1 MGIATD
7 VATAFE
13 TPITGF
19 IQNGVQS
26 VGNAVAGPLALAAA
40 LYIVIMGFMITMGYV
55 RSPVWDF
62 IVSAIKI
69 VFIVA
74 LVTNASEFSTYVTE
88 IFFEDIPNGIGGALI
103 AAGGSPMSA
112 DVIASGSPF
121 DGIIAQGFELGTRML
136 DGTGFSDVAEKLLAI
151 VTMIV
156 IAMVAILMFAI
167 VIYAKI
173 ALALVL
179 AVGPLFISFALFNV
193 TRSFTSSW
201 VSALMNFTIL
211 QVLVYAL
218 LGLLLNIVQDVLT
231 STSTGGDAFTEAGV
245 VLAVMVM
252 SLYVAKL
259 IPGIAASLAGAGFTV
274 GSQAFAAGANAA
286 SAGTRAVGRSVGR
299 RLGGQSFA
307 PGRGASTGS
316 SVRSSQATAAAA
328 QQLARSRSSSSVG
341 R

>member
-13 TPITGF
+13 APIIGF
-19 IQNGVQS
+19 IKNGVES

-88 IFFEDIPNGIGGALI
+88 IFFEDIPNGIGAALI
-103 AAGGSPMSA
+103 AAGGGPLSA
-112 DVIASGSPF
+112 DEIASGAPF
-121 DGIIAQGFELGTRML
+121 DAIIAQGFELGSRITEGASITNFAMKAL
-136 DGTGFSDVAEKLLAI
+136 GV
-151 VTMIV
+151 VTMFVVAI
-156 IAMVAILMFAI
+156 IAILMFAI

-179 AVGPLFISFALFNV
+179 SLGPLFISFALFNV

-218 LGLLLNIVQDVLT
+218 LGLLLNIIQNTVT
-231 STSTGGDAFTEAGV
+231 TTSTGGSATSEAGV
-245 VLAVMVM
+245 LIAVMAM
-252 SLYVAKL
+252 AFFVAKL

-274 GSQAFAAGANAA
+274 GSQAFAAGVNAVSSGSRA
-286 SAGTRAVGRSVGR
+286 MGQKLTGRAG
-299 RLGGQSFA
+299 A
-307 PGRGASTGS
+307 PGRTASTGS

-328 QQLARSRSSSSVG
+328 QQLARSRSSTSVG